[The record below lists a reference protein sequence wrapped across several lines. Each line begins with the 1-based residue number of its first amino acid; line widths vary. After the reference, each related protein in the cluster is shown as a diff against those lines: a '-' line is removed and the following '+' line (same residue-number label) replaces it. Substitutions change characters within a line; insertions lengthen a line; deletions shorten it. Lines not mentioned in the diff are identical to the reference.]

1 MSNNKKRVRLDENNK
16 LVVENDNATIAY
28 EGTTSKISGKYEISD
43 DDVERLLVLINNN
56 TTVKKIIAYS
66 VLERRYTSHTQ
77 ILTCDE
83 ALDKALSIVSEEYN
97 ELEKEYKELKD
108 RYMTM
113 NGNFDNLIEKVKR
126 HNKNSLFNKIKIDE
140 LK

>member
-1 MSNNKKRVRLDENNK
+1 MSDNKKTITLDENNK

-43 DDVERLLVLINNN
+43 YDVEKLLVLINNN

-108 RYMTM
+108 RYMTLK
-113 NGNFDNLIEKVKR
+113 GNFDNLLEKVEN
-126 HNKNSLFNKIKIDE
+126 HNKNRLFNKIKIDE

>member
-1 MSNNKKRVRLDENNK
+1 MSDNKKRVRLDENNK
-16 LVVENDNATIAY
+16 LVVENNNATIAY

-43 DDVERLLVLINNN
+43 YDVEKLLVLINNN

>member
-1 MSNNKKRVRLDENNK
+1 MSDNKKRVRLDENNK
-16 LVVENDNATIAY
+16 LVVEDNNAVTTI
-28 EGTTSKISGKYEISD
+28 EGTTSKISGVYEISA
-43 DDVERLLVLINNN
+43 DDVANLLVLINNN
-56 TTVKKIIAYS
+56 TALKPITEYS
-66 VLERRYTSHTQ
+66 ILERRYVPHTQ

-113 NGNFDNLIEKVKR
+113 QGNFDNLLAKVKK
-126 HNKNSLFNKIKIDE
+126 HNEKCLFNKIKID
-140 LK
+140 